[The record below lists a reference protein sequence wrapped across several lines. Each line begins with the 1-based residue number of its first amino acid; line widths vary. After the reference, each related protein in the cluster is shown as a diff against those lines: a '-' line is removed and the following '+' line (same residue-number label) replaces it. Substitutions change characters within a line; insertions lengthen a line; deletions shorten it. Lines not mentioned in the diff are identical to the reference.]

1 VSRYGNAVLC
11 VLASRMSK
19 CSYICYKCSGLGYN
33 SAVNKRLSE
42 ILFKESRRKVLA
54 LLLLHPAKSFHVR
67 EIARLT
73 GTVAGTINRELRTL
87 AEADI
92 LIRETQ
98 SNQVHYRANTDC
110 VIFEELASILR
121 KTSGVADVL
130 AEALLPLS
138 NNIQAAFVYGSMA
151 NGRSTSASDIDLCII
166 GDVEYLEA
174 VKALSDTQRILQRE
188 INPKIYS
195 AVEWLN
201 LTKKPSAFMA
211 ELLSTKEIRIIG
223 TKDDI
228 REPGR

>member
-1 VSRYGNAVLC
+1 MNAN
-11 VLASRMSK
+11 
-19 CSYICYKCSGLGYN
+19 I
-33 SAVNKRLSE
+33 SE

-67 EIARLT
+67 EIARIT

-87 AEADI
+87 AEAE
-92 LIRETQ
+92 LLVRETQ
-98 SNQVHYRANTDC
+98 GNQLHYCANTDC

-121 KTSGVADVL
+121 KTSGIADVL

-138 NNIQAAFVYGSMA
+138 KSIQAAFVYGSMA
-151 NGRSTSASDIDLCII
+151 NGKSTSGSDIDLCII
-166 GDVEYLEA
+166 GDVDYLEA
-174 VKALSDTQRILQRE
+174 VRALSDTQHVLQRE

-223 TKDDI
+223 NKDDI